1 MVQTCASAFSVFGA
15 LDSLQVVLACPKAAE
30 AQRSLLKLL
39 VPPMLQ
45 HERIE
50 SRTMWVQPEL
60 VMQKPLGH
68 YLQLC
73 LMQEMRVV
81 NVRQQVR
88 VVNGQLVVK
97 EQLLVPVVTGKRL
110 LRVQLVNG
118 QLVVRL
124 VKEQLLQVRVVT
136 GQLGKRLLRV
146 QLVNGQLVG
155 RLVKEQLLVP
165 VVTGQLGK
173 RLLRVQ
179 LVNG

>member
-1 MVQTCASAFSVFGA
+1 VVQTCASAFSVFGA

-97 EQLLVPVVTGKRL
+97 EQLLVPVVTGRLGNLL

-118 QLVVRL
+118 
-124 VKEQLLQVRVVT
+124 
-136 GQLGKRLLRV
+136 
-146 QLVNGQLVG
+146 
-155 RLVKEQLLVP
+155 
-165 VVTGQLGK
+165 
-173 RLLRVQ
+173 
-179 LVNG
+179 